1 MKKWQTLK
9 IRKYT
14 EGGYETLVL
23 GQLFWFRPGTYWNPP
38 PAVVEKSAKQSGND
52 LIRFQTRGTA

>member
-23 GQLFWFRPGTYWNPP
+23 GPLFWFRPGTYWNAP
-38 PAVVEKSAKQSGND
+38 PAVVEKSVRQSGND